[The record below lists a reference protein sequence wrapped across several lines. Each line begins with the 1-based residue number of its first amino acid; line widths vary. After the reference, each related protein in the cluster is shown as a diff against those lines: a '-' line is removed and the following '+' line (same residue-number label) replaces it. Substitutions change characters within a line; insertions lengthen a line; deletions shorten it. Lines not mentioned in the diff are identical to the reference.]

1 MTRKCILRVKYEAPG
16 FHRWKDAPKGREYLR
31 DLHRHVFGFIVE
43 VEVTEL
49 NRELEYHT
57 LEDVCLTE
65 TKYMLNN
72 MKATTQEWS
81 CEHMAEYLFT
91 HLFKMGYDIESVE
104 ASEEWKYCSV
114 VRRHE

>member
-1 MTRKCILRVKYEAPG
+1 MKRKCLLRVKYEVPG

-49 NRELEYHT
+49 NRELEYHN

-72 MKATTQEWS
+72 MKSTTQEWS
-81 CEHMAEYLFT
+81 CEHMAEYLFN
-91 HLFKMGYDIESVE
+91 HLGEMGYNIESVE
-104 ASEEWKYCSV
+104 ASEEWKYCSL
-114 VRRHE
+114 VRRSE